1 MEMKQVFFNKSK
13 EELQKTLDNYI
24 EKVPESLSSQFT
36 NRLKKAEAV
45 TTQKKRKIIEKK
57 LHPSCKNT

>member
-24 EKVPESLSSQFT
+24 EKVQNL
-36 NRLKKAEAV
+36 
-45 TTQKKRKIIEKK
+45 
-57 LHPSCKNT
+57 

>member
-1 MEMKQVFFNKSK
+1 MKQVFLKKSK

-24 EKVPESLSSQFT
+24 KKVPESLTSQFT

-45 TTQKKRKIIEKK
+45 TTQKKRKSIETP
-57 LHPSCKNT
+57 LHPSCKNK